1 MIRLLLPNIEEL
13 KWLHYEAVKS
23 YVADIMHKELRKEF
37 YQEVVALPGFEK
49 YDSGN
54 DLEHDTFNWL
64 KQFILADCPTL
75 AGWVANCSELLKFDY
90 MKKVYLNRFSNGIS
104 NYVDRNETYNAY
116 TLFENMNLKVCPYC
130 EHELLDIVEVMHGKQ
145 IKRTLEFDHFYPKG
159 TDEYP
164 GLAMCFYNLVPS
176 CKVCNQLKLTNP
188 VAANP
193 YESDIENLSYFY
205 SNLPIGV
212 NYDAVPEADFSI
224 KMHTEGNMM
233 INQDTLGLEQR
244 YQSQNYTAY
253 QLLKNRQNFP
263 DEKLAEMERMG
274 LGTIE
279 GLRFSLFGKPR
290 SEASGTEL
298 HTKMKED
305 LIGY

>member
-1 MIRLLLPNIEEL
+1 
-13 KWLHYEAVKS
+13 
-23 YVADIMHKELRKEF
+23 
-37 YQEVVALPGFEK
+37 
-49 YDSGN
+49 
-54 DLEHDTFNWL
+54 
-64 KQFILADCPTL
+64 
-75 AGWVANCSELLKFDY
+75 

-116 TLFENMNLKVCPYC
+116 TLFEKMNLKVCPYC

-244 YQSQNYTAY
+244 YQSLNYTAY

-279 GLRFSLFGKPR
+279 GLRLSLFGKPR